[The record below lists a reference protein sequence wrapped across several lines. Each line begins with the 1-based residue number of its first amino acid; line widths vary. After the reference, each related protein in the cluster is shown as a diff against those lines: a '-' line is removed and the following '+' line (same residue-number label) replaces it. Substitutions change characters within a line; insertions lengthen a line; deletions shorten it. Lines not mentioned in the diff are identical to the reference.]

1 VEEEEDG
8 EGKEQQERRFEQPAL
23 RRARSAK
30 KNRKDMRWTMVSS

>member
-1 VEEEEDG
+1 VEEDEDG
-8 EGKEQQERRFEQPAL
+8 EGKEQERRFEQPAL